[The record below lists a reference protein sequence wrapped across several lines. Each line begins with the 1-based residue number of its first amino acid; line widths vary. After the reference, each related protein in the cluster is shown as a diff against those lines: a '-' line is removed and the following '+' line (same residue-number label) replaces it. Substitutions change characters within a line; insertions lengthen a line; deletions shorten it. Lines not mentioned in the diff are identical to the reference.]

1 MLRYCLIIGLV
12 PCFLACGVSPKTQ
25 LYVLNSEAAVFNNT
39 DGISIGLWKV
49 KLPELLD
56 RSEIVTR
63 NGQYEVE
70 LADFHHWAGSLGHNI
85 DASIAQGLS
94 QHLKTINV
102 RISPWHSEKQ
112 NNYQVKVLIE
122 RFGGSLMGA
131 ARISGRW
138 VLMNGKG
145 NQQLSRQSFLL
156 EAPMSSE
163 NYNGLVASL
172 SILTGQ
178 LSQLIAEDIE
188 RLSQR

>member
-1 MLRYCLIIGLV
+1 MLRYLLIIGLV
-12 PCFLACGVSPKTQ
+12 PYLFACGVTPKTH
-25 LYVLNSEAAVFNNT
+25 LYVLNSGSGAFNKE
-39 DGISIGLWKV
+39 DGLSIGLWKV

-70 LADFHHWAGSLGHNI
+70 LADFHHWAGSLGNNI
-85 DASIAQGLS
+85 NASIAQGLS

-102 RISPWHSEKQ
+102 RISPWHSEKR
-112 NNYQVKVLIE
+112 NNYQVKILIE
-122 RFGGSLMGA
+122 RFGGQLNGQA
-131 ARISGRW
+131 LVSGRW
-138 VLMNGKG
+138 VLLNGKG